1 MGLLVSGKNPAGSK
15 TVERSYF
22 TATAGQTTFTI
33 PGGYQVGDI
42 DVYLNGIRL
51 IESDDFFA
59 SNGSTVVL
67 SSGASVGDSVA
78 VLCYYQFNVAN
89 TWTKSESDGRYM
101 TTSGTQPMTSYLR
114 TPNYGITSTSDAL
127 SASLEASNLAGE
139 QGVGIKAFGRS
150 VSVNGGDIL
159 YTSDSRGAGARHRF
173 GHWNGTTFTNTMTLD
188 SSGRLTLPNQPAF
201 RASLPTASDGQAT
214 ITFGSSDTAFAGR
227 NSGFNASTGI
237 FTAPIAGVYVFSFT
251 FMHGN
256 GGSTS
261 YCRVL
266 FRINGVVGTT
276 YGDTLNSFTSSYHF
290 TSSSMAF
297 RLQVGDTVSLN
308 NEGRKI
314 YAAEYGSFCGYFLG

>member
-1 MGLLVSGKNPAGSK
+1 MGFLVSGKNPAGLK

-67 SSGASVGDSVA
+67 TLGANVGDSVA

-89 TWTKSESDGRYM
+89 TWTKSESDSRYM
-101 TTSGTQPMTSYLR
+101 TTSGTQPMSSYLR
-114 TPNYGITSTSDAL
+114 TPNYGITSSSDAL

-150 VSVNGGDIL
+150 VSSNGGDLL
-159 YTSDSRGAGARHRF
+159 YTSDSRGAGGRHRF
-173 GHWNGTTFTNTMTLD
+173 GYWNGTTFTQTMGLD
-188 SSGRLTLPNQPAF
+188 SSGRMTLPYQPAF
-201 RASLPTASDGQAT
+201 RGYLPTAADGQAVV
-214 ITFGSSDTAFAGR
+214 TFGASDTAFAGR
-227 NSGFNASTGI
+227 NTGFVASTGI
-237 FTAPIAGVYVFSFT
+237 FTAPVAGVYVFSFT

-256 GGSTS
+256 GGSTT

-266 FRINGVVGTT
+266 FKLNGAASTQ

-290 TSSSMAF
+290 TASSMAF
-297 RLQVGDTVSLN
+297 RLQVGDTISLY

-314 YAAEYGSFCGYFLG
+314 YGDAYGSYCGYFLG